1 MKCTGCGK
9 LSTDTIGLNKK
20 GEPYLACCPDS
31 NYKPMAHFSSV
42 DEAVKLLKLDK
53 RHKWQEWNGELSY
66 PFWYTAPCSGCSC
79 DCSDGYGC
87 NHGNSGCHECGY
99 TGKRRNV
106 VPVPAFMPDGSTVK
120 VVLQN

>member
-1 MKCTGCGK
+1 MSTKVK
-9 LSTDTIGLNKK
+9 LKNETPTFGNTVL
-20 GEPYLACCPDS
+20 PAV
-31 NYKPMAHFSSV
+31 FSSV

-53 RHKWQEWNGELSY
+53 RHKWEEWNGELSY

-120 VVLQN
+120 VVSQNGR